1 MSINVNGFVVQATWV
16 GMAIH
21 DGKVVPN
28 VSVWGANMPDG
39 SWYHFE
45 VPARANFAEE
55 QLEANDKAAAK
66 ARAIQSQMGIGET
79 PQNRVGPRASYPVD
93 PAVPVSPVDPP
104 DNGDIEDGQDVVLLP
119 IDGGPETVQGVV
131 PVVLPLLGG
140 AVLRTVV
147 VRYLGRLVL
156 HAAIEAG
163 SNELEWLVNKYVRKR
178 GYHVS
183 IQSQAGEKTRVWIR
197 APHNHA
203 PKGLD
208 ETVGE
213 ITRRVG

>member
-1 MSINVNGFVVQATWV
+1 MSVNVNGFMVQATWV

-28 VSVWGANMPDG
+28 VSVWGATMPDG

-55 QLEANDKAAAK
+55 QVEANDKAAAK
-66 ARAIQSQMGIGET
+66 ARAIQSQMGLVEPPNYRVT
-79 PQNRVGPRASYPVD
+79 PGATYPVD
-93 PAVPVSPVDPP
+93 VTVPISPVDEP
-104 DNGDIEDGQDVVLLP
+104 DSGDIEDSNDVILLP
-119 IDGGPETVQGVV
+119 IGGPDTVQGVV
-131 PVVLPLLGG
+131 PVGLPLVGG

-208 ETVGE
+208 ETIGE
-213 ITRRVG
+213 IIGRRG